1 MNLSGTEKTTGRH
14 KMQILKTILGA
25 SILSFSVLAT
35 PAHSLTMD
43 VGHTLTTDSPFHV
56 GAQKFSD
63 ILKEKS
69 NGKIKVNVFP
79 HSQLGGELTM
89 IQGAVAGTTDLL
101 ITGQPTLNNTV
112 KEFLV
117 FDAPFLFDSVEQ
129 ANTILNGPVGKKFMD
144 VLPKY
149 GMVGLGWFSAIER
162 DVFGNRAVNT
172 ADDLKGMKIRVI
184 QSPGYVDSYNAL
196 GAQATPMAY
205 SELYLALQQKVID
218 GAETTP
224 DQFVSDK
231 FIEVSKYFNMTHI
244 NIHPAL
250 LIMSKNRWDS
260 LSESEQKMVREAADE
275 AMAYAR
281 DYYKKVYDEGMK
293 VMAEKGVTI
302 VHPTD
307 MESLVQATRPVVKKL
322 VNSAPNG
329 QELYDAVIAAKSSK

>member
-1 MNLSGTEKTTGRH
+1 
-14 KMQILKTILGA
+14 MQFLKTILGTA
-25 SILSFSVLAT
+25 AVSIAVFSA
-35 PAHSLTMD
+35 PAHSLNME

-56 GAQKFSD
+56 GAQKFAD

-69 NGKIKVNVFP
+69 NGKINVTVFP

-129 ANTILNGPVGKKFMD
+129 ANTILNGPAGKKFLD
-144 VLPKY
+144 ILPKY

-162 DVFGNRAVNT
+162 DVFGNRAVNS
-172 ADDLKGMKIRVI
+172 AEDMKGMKIRVI
-184 QSPGYVDSYNAL
+184 QSPGYVESYNAL

-218 GAETTP
+218 GGETTP

-231 FIEVSKYFNMTHI
+231 FIEVSKYFNLTHI

-250 LIMSKNRWDS
+250 LIMSKTRWDS
-260 LSESEQKMVREAADE
+260 LSKDEQKIVQEAADE
-275 AMAYAR
+275 AMEQAR
-281 DYYKKVYDEGMK
+281 AYYKKVYDDGLK
-293 VMAEKGVTI
+293 TMAEKGITI
-302 VHPTD
+302 VRPSN
-307 MESLVQATRPVVKKL
+307 MESLVQATRPVVQKL
-322 VNSAPNG
+322 VDSAPNG
-329 QELYDAVIAAKSSK
+329 QALYDALIAAKAKN

>member
-1 MNLSGTEKTTGRH
+1 MNILKVLSGAAAFGIF
-14 KMQILKTILGA
+14 M
-25 SILSFSVLAT
+25 FSSSAY
-35 PAHSLTMD
+35 SLDMN

-56 GAQKFSD
+56 GAQKFAD
-63 ILKEKS
+63 ILKDKS
-69 NGKIKVNVFP
+69 NGEINITVFP

-117 FDAPFLFDSVEQ
+117 FDAPYLFDSVEQ
-129 ANTILNGPVGKKFMD
+129 ANEILSGPVGDKFLD

-162 DVFGNRAVNT
+162 DVFGDRAINS
-172 ADDLKGMKIRVI
+172 AKDMEGLKIRVI
-184 QSPGYVDSYNAL
+184 QSPGYVESYKAL

-205 SELYLALQQKVID
+205 SELYLALQQEVID
-218 GAETTP
+218 AGETTP

-231 FIEVSKYFNMTHI
+231 FIEVSKYFNLTRI
-244 NIHPAL
+244 NMLPAL
-250 LIMSKNRWDS
+250 LIMSKSRWDS
-260 LSESEQKMVREAADE
+260 LSKDEQKMIREAADE

-293 VMAEKGVTI
+293 TMEEEGTVI
-302 VHPTD
+302 VRPND
-307 MESLVQATRPVVKKL
+307 IESLVQATRAVSQELIDK
-322 VNSAPNG
+322 APNG
-329 QELYDAVIAAKSSK
+329 QELYDAVIDAKQKN

>member
-1 MNLSGTEKTTGRH
+1 MKIIRT
-14 KMQILKTILGA
+14 MLGA
-25 SILSFSVLAT
+25 GALSIAAFAA
-35 PAHSLTMD
+35 PAYSLNME

-56 GAQKFSD
+56 GAQKFAD

-69 NGKIKVNVFP
+69 DGKINVTVFP

-117 FDAPFLFDSVEQ
+117 FDAPYLFDNVEQ
-129 ANTILNGPVGKKFMD
+129 ANTILNGPAGQKFLD
-144 VLPKY
+144 ILPKY

-162 DVFGNRAVNT
+162 DVFGDRPVNS
-172 ADDLKGMKIRVI
+172 ADDMKGMKIRVI
-184 QSPGYVDSYNAL
+184 QSPGYVESYNAL

-218 GAETTP
+218 GGETTP

-250 LIMSKNRWDS
+250 LIMSKARWDA
-260 LSESEQKMVREAADE
+260 LSKDDQKIVQEAADE
-275 AMAYAR
+275 AMEHAR
-281 DYYKKVYDEGMK
+281 AYYKKVYDEGLKTMK
-293 VMAEKGVTI
+293 EKGITVVYPSNI
-302 VHPTD
+302 D
-307 MESLVQATRPVVKKL
+307 SLHEATRPVVKKL
-322 VNSAPNG
+322 VDSAPNG
-329 QELYDAVIAAKSSK
+329 QALYDALIAAKTNN

>member
-1 MNLSGTEKTTGRH
+1 MKSLKALMGVSALS
-14 KMQILKTILGA
+14 IA
-25 SILSFSVLAT
+25 AFVS
-35 PAHSLTMD
+35 PAHSLSMD

-56 GAQKFSD
+56 GAQKFAD
-63 ILKEKS
+63 ILKEKTD
-69 NGKIKVNVFP
+69 GKITVNVFP

-117 FDAPFLFDSVEQ
+117 FDAPFLFDNVEQ
-129 ANTILNGPVGKKFMD
+129 ANAILNGPAGQKFLD
-144 VLPKY
+144 ILPKY

-162 DVFGNRAVNT
+162 DVFGNRAINS
-172 ADDLKGMKIRVI
+172 AEDMKGMKIRVI

-218 GAETTP
+218 GGETTP

-231 FIEVSKYFNMTHI
+231 FIEVSKYFNMTNI

-250 LIMSKNRWDS
+250 LIMSKSRWDA
-260 LSESEQKMVREAADE
+260 LSKDEQEIVQGAADE
-275 AMAYAR
+275 ALEYAR
-281 DYYKKVYDEGMK
+281 AYYKKVYDEGMK
-293 VMAEKGVTI
+293 TMAEKGVTV
-302 VHPTD
+302 VHPSNKD
-307 MESLVQATRPVVKKL
+307 SLVQATRPVVQKL
-322 VNSAPNG
+322 IDSAPNG
-329 QELYDAVIAAKSSK
+329 QELYDALIAAKKTN

>member
-1 MNLSGTEKTTGRH
+1 MK
-14 KMQILKTILGA
+14 ILKKLIGAGALGA
-25 SILSFSVLAT
+25 LMLSSPSYALN
-35 PAHSLTMD
+35 MD

-56 GAQKFSD
+56 GTQKFAD

-69 NGKIKVNVFP
+69 NGEINITVFP

-89 IQGAVAGTTDLL
+89 IQGAVAGATDLFV
-101 ITGQPTLNNTV
+101 TGQPTLNNVV

-117 FDAPFLFDSVEQ
+117 FDAPFLFDNVQQ
-129 ANTILNGPVGKKFMD
+129 ANEILNGPAGDKFLD
-144 VLPKY
+144 ILPKY
-149 GMVGLGWFSAIER
+149 GLVGLGWFSAIER
-162 DVFGNRAVNT
+162 NVFGNKAINS

-184 QSPGYVDSYNAL
+184 QSPGYVESYKAL

-218 GAETTP
+218 GGETTP

-231 FIEVSKYFNMTHI
+231 FIEVSKYFNMTHV

-250 LIMSKNRWDS
+250 LIMSKTRWDS
-260 LSESEQKMVREAADE
+260 FSADEQKMVKEAADE

-293 VMAEKGVTI
+293 TMEEKGVT
-302 VHPTD
+302 VVYPSD
-307 MESLVQATRPVVKKL
+307 LESLVQATKPVVRKL
-322 VNSAPNG
+322 IGEAPNG
-329 QELYDAVIAAKSSK
+329 QELYDALMAAKEKAGK

>member
-1 MNLSGTEKTTGRH
+1 MKAFK
-14 KMQILKTILGA
+14 KMLGIGA
-25 SILSFSVLAT
+25 LSVLMFSAPT
-35 PAHSLTMD
+35 HALNMD

-56 GAQKFSD
+56 GTQKFAE

-69 NGKIKVNVFP
+69 NGKINVTVFP

-89 IQGAVAGTTDLL
+89 IQGAVAGATDLFV
-101 ITGQPTLNNTV
+101 TGQPALNNVV

-117 FDAPFLFDSVEQ
+117 FDTPFLFDSVEQ
-129 ANTILNGPVGKKFMD
+129 ANDILAGPVGDKFMAI
-144 VLPKY
+144 LPKY

-162 DVFGNRAVNT
+162 NVFGNRAINS
-172 ADDLKGMKIRVI
+172 AGDLKGMKIRVI
-184 QSPGYVDSYNAL
+184 QSPGYVESYKTL

-218 GAETTP
+218 GGETTP

-250 LIMSKNRWDS
+250 LVMSKTRWDS
-260 LSESEQKMVREAADE
+260 LSEDQRKIVKESADE

-281 DYYKKVYDEGMK
+281 DYYKKVYDEGMETMK
-293 VMAEKGVTI
+293 KKGVEI
-302 VHPTD
+302 VYPSD
-307 MESLVQATRPVVKKL
+307 LDSLVQATRPVTKKL
-322 VNSAPNG
+322 IGDAPNG
-329 QELYDAVIAAKSSK
+329 QALYDAVIAAKATAKK

>member
-1 MNLSGTEKTTGRH
+1 MNFLKMLSGSAV
-14 KMQILKTILGA
+14 LGVCM
-25 SILSFSVLAT
+25 LSS
-35 PAHSLTMD
+35 PAYSLNMD

-56 GAQKFSD
+56 GAQKFAD

-69 NGKIKVNVFP
+69 NGKINITVFP

-117 FDAPFLFDSVEQ
+117 FDAPYLFDSVEQ
-129 ANTILNGPVGKKFMD
+129 ANTILNGPVGKKFLD

-149 GMVGLGWFSAIER
+149 GLVGLGWFSAIER
-162 DVFGNRAVNT
+162 DVFGDKAINS
-172 ADDLKGMKIRVI
+172 ADDIKGMKIRVI
-184 QSPGYVDSYNAL
+184 QSPGYVESYKAL

-218 GAETTP
+218 GGETTP

-231 FIEVSKYFNMTHI
+231 FIEVSKYFNLTRI
-244 NIHPAL
+244 NMLPAL
-250 LIMSKNRWDS
+250 LIMSKSRWDS
-260 LSESEQKMVREAADE
+260 FAPDEQKMIQGAADE

-281 DYYKKVYDEGMK
+281 DYYKKVYDAGIKTME
-293 VMAEKGVTI
+293 EKGTVI
-302 VHPTD
+302 VHPSD
-307 MESLVQATRPVVKKL
+307 IESLVKATRPAAQKL
-322 VNSAPNG
+322 VSEAPNG
-329 QELYDAVIAAKSSK
+329 QELYDAVMAAKKKH